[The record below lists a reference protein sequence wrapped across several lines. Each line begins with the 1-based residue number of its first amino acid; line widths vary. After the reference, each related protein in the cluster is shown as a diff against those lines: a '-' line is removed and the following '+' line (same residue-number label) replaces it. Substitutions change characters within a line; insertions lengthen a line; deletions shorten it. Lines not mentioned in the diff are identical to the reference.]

1 MKLFKR
7 KGSGID
13 PKQSRYMG
21 RPSAFSYHANRS
33 SDTSGIGRARPVYKK
48 PSRFSLKA
56 LPTVLA
62 ALAIVYSLGYLFTLE
77 TNPRIVVLG
86 PEDRT
91 SLLQDDSV
99 YSEAAQEILEN
110 SIFNRNK
117 LTINTDSTAEHL
129 MNRFPELKDVVI
141 TIPIASHR
149 PVFELEPALPTLI
162 LASANAGPFV
172 IDAEGRAV
180 VRTEDATSVDQLSLP
195 HVTDESGLELV
206 IGTPVLPQEDI
217 TFIANVYKQ
226 LKAAKLTIS
235 SMTLPPIPNEL
246 HVRLKDDK
254 YYVKFNIS
262 GDARLQSGAL
272 LAVKKELRIK
282 RITPRAYIDVRVKDK
297 VFYK

>member
-1 MKLFKR
+1 
-7 KGSGID
+7 
-13 PKQSRYMG
+13 MG

-33 SDTSGIGRARPVYKK
+33 SDSSGLGRARPVYKK

-56 LPTVLA
+56 LPTVIA
-62 ALAIVYSLGYLFTLE
+62 SLAIVYSLGYLFTLE

-86 PEDRT
+86 TEDRT

-99 YSEAAQEILEN
+99 YSEAAQDILKS

-117 LTINTDSTAEHL
+117 LTINTNSTAKHL
-129 MNRFPELKDVVI
+129 MNRFPELNDVVI

-149 PVFELEPALPTLI
+149 PVFELEPAVPTLL
-162 LASANAGPFV
+162 LASSNAGPFV

-180 VRTEDATSVDQLSLP
+180 VRSEDASSVDQLKLP
-195 HVTDESGLELV
+195 RVTDESGLELEV
-206 IGTPVLPQEDI
+206 GTSVLPQEDI
-217 TFIANVYKQ
+217 AFIASVYKQ
-226 LKAAKLTIS
+226 LLAAKLTVS

-246 HVRLKDDK
+246 HIRLKGDK
-254 YYVKFNIS
+254 YYIKFNIS

-272 LAVKKELRIK
+272 LAVKKELRVK
-282 RITPRAYIDVRVKDK
+282 HITPRAYIDVRVKDK